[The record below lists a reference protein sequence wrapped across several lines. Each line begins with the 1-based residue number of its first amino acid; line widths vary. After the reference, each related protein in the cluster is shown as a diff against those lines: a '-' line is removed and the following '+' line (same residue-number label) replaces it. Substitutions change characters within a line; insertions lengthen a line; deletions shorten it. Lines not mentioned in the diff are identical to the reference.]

1 MSTTNPNDDARLR
14 ETRRDAEIAFGRS
27 DETTARSPEEIEN
40 EIRHTRAQMDG
51 TLSQLQRK
59 LTGAPNEAIGE
70 FTQNLTQAVV
80 RNPVPTVLLGTG
92 LLWMMGSFLWRHRVP
107 VAMVGSAVAWRK
119 MYGPEEGQL
128 YYRPDIAAVDHRRAQ
143 PSGYMES
150 HEEQEGRMSRAT
162 DKVSQTGRRVIGT
175 IRGSASSGRERLSS
189 TGQRLSEKSAQMRN
203 QMADMAG
210 SARAQ
215 ASQLSESAR
224 YRARRIGSRTRE
236 TAYEQPWMMAVL
248 GLAAGAAAGLLV
260 PHTRREDEL
269 MGEARDRLFERTRE
283 EAQEQ
288 MERGKHAAQ
297 AVAEAATEAAKEEA
311 KRQGQEMGSSKTSS
325 NTQPEGGPGGGG
337 GQPTPGL

>member
-1 MSTTNPNDDARLR
+1 MNTTNPHDDARLR

-27 DETTARSPEEIEN
+27 DQAARSPEDIEN
-40 EIRHTRAQMDG
+40 EIHHTRAQLDS

-80 RNPVPTVLLGTG
+80 RNPVPTILLGTG

-119 MYGPEEGQL
+119 MYGPEQGQL
-128 YYRPDIAAVDHRRAQ
+128 YYRPDIAAVDHRHAR
-143 PSGYMES
+143 SGGEMES
-150 HEEQEGRMSRAT
+150 GEEHESRMSHAAN
-162 DKVSQTGRRVIGT
+162 KASHTGRRVIGT

-189 TGQRLSEKSAQMRN
+189 TGQRLSEKSAQMRS

-210 SARAQ
+210 SMRTQ
-215 ASQLSESAR
+215 AAQLSESAR
-224 YRARRIGSRTRE
+224 DRAQRLGSRTRE
-236 TAYEQPWMMAVL
+236 TAYDQPWMMAAL
-248 GLAAGAAAGLLV
+248 GLAAGAAVGLLV

-269 MGEARDRLFERTRE
+269 MGESRDRLFDRARE
-283 EAQEQ
+283 QVQEQ
-288 MERGKHAAQ
+288 MERGEE
-297 AVAEAATEAAKEEA
+297 AVQAATAAAKEEVM
-311 KRQGQEMGSSKTSS
+311 RQDREPGSGTSGS
-325 NTQPEGGPGGGG
+325 DFQSGSGPGGGR